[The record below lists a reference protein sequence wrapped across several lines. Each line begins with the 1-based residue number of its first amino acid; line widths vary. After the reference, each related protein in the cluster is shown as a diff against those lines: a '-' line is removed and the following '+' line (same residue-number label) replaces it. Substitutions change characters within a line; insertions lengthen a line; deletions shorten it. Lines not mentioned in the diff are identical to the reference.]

1 MQSYDV
7 YFAQRQHARNPNNQL
22 KEATFGMNLEMNMLK
37 KRFEK
42 NIILND
48 ISLAL
53 DPGVYGLLGANGSGK
68 TTLMRII
75 CGVIQADEGSI
86 YYDGKNTKEE
96 PDSFRSILGFLPQDF
111 RYYPEF
117 TGLKF
122 MLYIAALK
130 GLDKNQAIKKCDELL
145 QLVGLEDVKNKK
157 VKKYSGGMK
166 QRLGIAQAMIND
178 PEVLILD
185 EPTVGLDPK
194 ERVRFR
200 NLISSFSKEKIVILS
215 THIVSDVEYIADEI
229 LILHNGR
236 IENRGPS
243 TELVKEIE
251 GHVWECSLQP
261 SLVDEVLANY
271 TISNQKHESEKMVL
285 RIISKEKPLEHAT
298 MTQPTL
304 EDLYLYYL
312 KEEPGK

>member
-1 MQSYDV
+1 
-7 YFAQRQHARNPNNQL
+7 
-22 KEATFGMNLEMNMLK
+22 MNLEMK
-37 KRFEK
+37 KIKKSFEK
-42 NIILND
+42 KIILND
-48 ISLAL
+48 ISLKL
-53 DPGVYGLLGANGSGK
+53 EPGVYGLLGANGSGK

-75 CGVIQADEGSI
+75 CGVIQANEGSI
-86 YYDGKNTKEE
+86 YYDNKNAIEE
-96 PDSFRSILGFLPQDF
+96 PNSFRSILGFLPQDF

-130 GLDKNQAIKKCDELL
+130 GLDKKQAIKKCDELL

-178 PEVLILD
+178 PQVLILD

-229 LILHNGR
+229 LILNNGR
-236 IENRGPS
+236 IENRGSS

-251 GHVWECSLQP
+251 GQVWECSLQP
-261 SLVDEVLANY
+261 SSVDEVSAKY
-271 TISNQKHESEKMVL
+271 TISNQKHESEKIVL
-285 RIISKEKPLEHAT
+285 RIISKEKPTEHAT
-298 MTQPTL
+298 KAQPTL

-312 KEEPGK
+312 KEESKK

>member
-1 MQSYDV
+1 M
-7 YFAQRQHARNPNNQL
+7 
-22 KEATFGMNLEMNMLK
+22 KEATFGMNLEMKMLK

-86 YYDGKNTKEE
+86 YYNDKNTKEE

-236 IENRGPS
+236 IKNRGPS
-243 TELVKEIE
+243 TELVKEME

-261 SLVDEVLANY
+261 SLVDEVVANY
-271 TISNQKHESEKMVL
+271 TISNQKHESEKIVL
-285 RIISKEKPLEHAT
+285 RIISKEKPSEHAT

-312 KEEPGK
+312 KEEPEK